1 LKHDE
6 LHDKTFLT
14 ASVGLSVSGVFF
26 CWWLGAWQTLW
37 NRPGCRIT
45 VLTFVCPVGDEI
57 AFSVWTV
64 WKMGLKDYGTEG
76 AVWWEIHRHDFN
88 GMAIQF
94 FGFIFI
100 EDGKG
105 SN

>member
-1 LKHDE
+1 
-6 LHDKTFLT
+6 
-14 ASVGLSVSGVFF
+14 
-26 CWWLGAWQTLW
+26 
-37 NRPGCRIT
+37 
-45 VLTFVCPVGDEI
+45 
-57 AFSVWTV
+57 
-64 WKMGLKDYGTEG
+64 MGLKDYGTEG

>member
-14 ASVGLSVSGVFF
+14 ASVGLSVSGFS
-26 CWWLGAWQTLW
+26 CWWLGAWQTVW

-45 VLTFVCPVGDEI
+45 VLTFLFLVLEMRDSILRVDGVENGVEG
-57 AFSVWTV
+57 FE
-64 WKMGLKDYGTEG
+64 TEG